1 MTETKYLVPEW
12 HTLDYQT
19 PTVADISRHFLFLG
33 ETGSGKTESG
43 VKPVCRLVLD
53 SNQNQS
59 AAALMIDPKEELL
72 PFVAQHMAEQG
83 RLEQLIDL
91 QTLQGKSK
99 IWVFEDW
106 GDALRGPDA
115 IADRIFSYSRSY
127 MKQSQSQQDPVWH
140 FWGQQ
145 LMTALIRIDWCLFH
159 HPNGAK
165 MANIEAFWEGFSDY
179 LQKISRPVAD
189 KPSEANL
196 FACDVYLSRLSQ
208 IVSKSFFA
216 ISPARVKVG
225 AGALK
230 HEGQIFNSY
239 WYHFMEYANTYLID
253 KKNVFTEGETQYF
266 AQFLSMAPETYS
278 SIVGILDTMIRDLM
292 DPQINALISLD
303 PFNPPRSKFSVAA
316 AISAGEIVVYSPHY
330 HSTVADTI
338 GRIVKS
344 QFFHAAMQ
352 RSRLNNPAARPFFYV
367 CDEFHRYIS
376 SDEES
381 GEQSFIDRCRAFR
394 VCCVLATQSV
404 AALKYVLPT
413 EQGNEAIKVI
423 LSNIGHKFFFRSTD
437 PDTTGLLKDLFA
449 APATPDRP
457 HLITVRP
464 PTTLAT
470 GECYFLLPSGRSG
483 RSQIELQTD
492 EVIAA

>member
-1 MTETKYLVPEW
+1 MADTTYLVPEW

-19 PTVADISRHFLFLG
+19 PTAADISRHFLFLG

-43 VKPVCRLVLD
+43 IKPVCRLALD
-53 SNQNQS
+53 YNQGQS
-59 AAALMIDPKEELL
+59 AAALIIDPKEELL
-72 PFVAQHMAEQG
+72 PFVGQHMAKQECLG
-83 RLEQLIDL
+83 QLVDL
-91 QTLQGKSK
+91 QELRGKSK

-106 GDALRGPDA
+106 GNNLRGADA
-115 IADRIFSYSRSY
+115 IADRLLGYSRSY
-127 MKQSQSQQDPVWH
+127 LKQSQDTKDPVWH

-159 HPNGAK
+159 HPNNAG
-165 MANIEAFWEGFSDY
+165 MANIEAFWEGFSAY
-179 LQKISRPVAD
+179 LREINILVSN
-189 KPSEANL
+189 KPSEASLIDGDN
-196 FACDVYLSRLSQ
+196 YMSRLRR
-208 IVSKSFFA
+208 IITKSFFG
-216 ISPARVKVG
+216 ISPARVNMGVS
-225 AGALK
+225 ALK
-230 HEGQIFNSY
+230 HEGNTFNSY
-239 WYHFMEYANTYLID
+239 WYHFTEYANTYLIG
-253 KKNVFTEGETQYF
+253 KKNVFTDVETEYF
-266 AQFLSMAPETYS
+266 AQFLSMAPETYA
-278 SIVGILDTMIRDLM
+278 SIVGVLDTMIRDLM
-292 DPQINALISLD
+292 DPQISTLISMD
-303 PFNPPRSKFSVAA
+303 PFNPPSSKFSVAT
-316 AISAGEIVVYSPHY
+316 AISSGKIVVYSPQY
-330 HSTVADTI
+330 HSSVADTI

-352 RSRLNNPAARPFFYV
+352 RSRLNNPSARPFFYV

-404 AALKYVLPT
+404 AALRYELPSR
-413 EQGNEAIKVI
+413 QGDEAIKVI

-437 PDTTGLLKDLFA
+437 PDTTMLLKGLFA
-449 APATPDRP
+449 APATPYRP

-483 RSQIELQTD
+483 RSQIELQVD
-492 EVIAA
+492 DFIAA